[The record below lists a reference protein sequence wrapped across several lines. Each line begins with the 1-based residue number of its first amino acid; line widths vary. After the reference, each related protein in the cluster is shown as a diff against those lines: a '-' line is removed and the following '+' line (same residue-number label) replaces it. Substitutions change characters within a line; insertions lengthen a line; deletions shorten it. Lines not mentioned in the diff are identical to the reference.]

1 MESLVLHGHATSPNP
16 LKVAIV
22 LQYLH
27 VPYEVKIWEFGDDP
41 RRGVKGED
49 YAQISPNGRV
59 PAVQDPNTGVLV
71 WESGAIINYLKRQYD
86 TDRILGPKDP
96 NPQAQADLEQWEY
109 LLLTTLGPMTGQLVW
124 FTYYNVQKNEDA
136 IERYRK
142 QVYRCYDVLE
152 GLLERSGGI
161 GILPCGITSVDCHYE
176 PWIRPVEY
184 IGVSLQG
191 HPRIQRWLRNMCEEL
206 AVKDAYQSIKDA
218 TALQDPAAAE
228 RGLQPDESL
237 LRKIQPEDDQA

>member
-1 MESLVLHGHATSPNP
+1 MKPLLLHGHATSPNP

-22 LQYLH
+22 LQYLR

-49 YAQISPNGRV
+49 FAQISPNGRV

-86 TDRILGPKDP
+86 RDGILGPKDP
-96 NPQAQADLEQWEY
+96 SPQALAELEQWEY

-124 FTYYNVQKNEDA
+124 FKNYNVQKNDDA
-136 IERYRK
+136 LERYRK
-142 QVYRCYDVLE
+142 QVYCYYDVLE
-152 GLLERSGGI
+152 GQLERSGGTA
-161 GILPCGITSVDCHYE
+161 ILPCGISSVDCHYE
-176 PWIRPVEY
+176 PWIIPAEY
-184 IGVSLQG
+184 IGVSLQR
-191 HPRIQRWLRNMCEEL
+191 HPRIQSWLGYMAEQL

-228 RGLQPDESL
+228 RGLAPDESL
-237 LRKIQPEDDQA
+237 LREVQLKADQA